1 MQLLNFLAHWNHLF
15 LRHEVV
21 QQQTAAA
28 EQEIVELERQR
39 DALKGT
45 VRLLKEADS
54 VNVSLSDIQ
63 PEKTLTGAV
72 KGVTVDQVEQLK
84 KMALRSVTDRHK
96 VKELTEENT
105 RLRSQVPSMKKR
117 MEEAQRQQ
125 RLEQENRRLR
135 EENSYLQYELEEER
149 SFSERLTDGIGR
161 LLDYLEERL
170 PERLLPLLEKARELL
185 PNPEIG
191 RQQEQQQHQRGMGG
205 MEL

>member
-1 MQLLNFLAHWNHLF
+1 MEREKEALTEIAQ
-15 LRHEVV
+15 RHDFEIISLGTNRPHMDLPQFREAAARLEVV

-54 VNVSLSDIQ
+54 VNGSLSDIQ

-105 RLRSQVPSMKKR
+105 RLRSQVPSMKSGWKKR
-117 MEEAQRQQ
+117 SGSSG
-125 RLEQENRRLR
+125 LNRK
-135 EENSYLQYELEEER
+135 
-149 SFSERLTDGIGR
+149 TGGCGR
-161 LLDYLEERL
+161 KTAICNTSWKKNAAL
-170 PERLLPLLEKARELL
+170 ASV
-185 PNPEIG
+185 
-191 RQQEQQQHQRGMGG
+191 
-205 MEL
+205 